1 MLQYASSDD
10 ILVDFFT
17 KEHHGNFDL
26 HIPKDHCAYL
36 RLSDGRE
43 GFFESGDHTIRM
55 DRASTIFRRYETV
68 SMYWFNLSDHIEL
81 HLSDTVQVMEQM
93 LKSVDPDLKLYAP
106 VDVKVNMDIT
116 VRIEDREKLLK
127 LLTGRQAQEDRP
139 VLDKHWLTE
148 YLENKLHYI
157 LEETV
162 NSFKQQSGTGIFN
175 LSGLSEDVEGALIGE
190 IWDLLES
197 MSLELVAA
205 RIVQIA
211 PTRTGMEEFQEK
223 ESDTLSWYNQVQM
236 DKFSRRKSNHVKK
249 LSRFS

>member
-1 MLQYASSDD
+1 MLQYAVSEDK
-10 ILVDFFT
+10 LVDFFER
-17 KEHHGNFDL
+17 EHHGNFEF
-26 HIPKDHCAYL
+26 HVPENQCAYL
-36 RLSDGRE
+36 QLSDGRE
-43 GFFESGDHTIRM
+43 GFFESGDHTIRL
-55 DRASTIFRRYETV
+55 DRASALFRKYETV
-68 SMYWFNLSDHIEL
+68 SMFWFNLSDHIEL
-81 HLSDTVQVMEQM
+81 HLSDIVQVMEQM
-93 LKSVDPDLKLYAP
+93 LKSIDPDLKLFAP
-106 VDVKVNMDIT
+106 VDVRVNMDLT
-116 VRIEDREKLLK
+116 VRIEDREKLLQ
-127 LLTGRQAQEDRP
+127 LLFDRQEQDYSP
-139 VLDKHWLTE
+139 VLEKQWLTK

-211 PTRTGMEEFQEK
+211 PTRAGMEEFQEK

-236 DKFSRRKSNHVKK
+236 DKYSRRKSNQVKK